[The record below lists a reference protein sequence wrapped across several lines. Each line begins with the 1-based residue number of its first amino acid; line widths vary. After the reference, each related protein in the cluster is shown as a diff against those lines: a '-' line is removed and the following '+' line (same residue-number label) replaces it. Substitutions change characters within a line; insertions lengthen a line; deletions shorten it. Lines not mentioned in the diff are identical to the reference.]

1 MSKKSLMVVESNR
14 VIEACYRLTLV
25 EKQIILYAIVKARD
39 EQKGLT
45 TDDPVTIKA
54 LEFAAQFN
62 TEVGSVYGQLKEAMA
77 TLYRRDVWI
86 HDTYPLTG
94 EPRVTETRWI
104 SAASYID
111 GDGVIQI
118 IFAPK
123 IIPYITRLDKEFT
136 SYRLDKV
143 GKLSSVHAVRIYELL
158 VQYLSLGKREFEIA
172 KLKWMLG
179 LSELEY
185 TDMGNFKKRVL
196 DVSITQI
203 NEHTDITTSYTQ
215 RKTGRNVTHLLF
227 AIALKTDAT
236 AKKPKIDDAYLA
248 KHAYP
253 GESRETARARLKAKL
268 NAKPVKSAAPAPTST
283 PRPSTPEE
291 RAARPQLVVDGKI
304 VIQPEWA
311 KK

>member
-1 MSKKSLMVVESNR
+1 MSKKALMVVESNR
-14 VIEACYRLTLV
+14 VLEACYRLTLV
-25 EKQIILYAIVKARD
+25 EKQIVLFAIVKARD

-45 TDDPVTIKA
+45 TNDPVTIKA
-54 LEFAAQFN
+54 LDFAAQFDTN
-62 TEVGSVYGQLKEAMA
+62 ETKVYGQLKEAMA
-77 TLYRRDVWI
+77 TLYKRDVWI

-111 GDGVIQI
+111 GEGAIQI

-123 IIPYITRLDKEFT
+123 IIPFITRLDKEFT

-143 GKLSSVHAVRIYELL
+143 GKLSSVYAVRMYELL
-158 VQYLSLGKREFEIA
+158 VQYLSLGKREFEIV
-172 KLKWMLG
+172 KLKEQFG
-179 LSELEY
+179 LSSGYASIIDL
-185 TDMGNFKKRVL
+185 KKRVF
-196 DVSITQI
+196 DVAVDQI

-215 RKTGRNVTHLLF
+215 RKTGRNVTHLIF

-236 AKKPKIDDAYLA
+236 PKKPKIDEAYLA

-268 NAKPVKSAAPAPTST
+268 NAQPVKAVAPAPTST

-291 RAARPQLVVDGKI
+291 RAARPKLVVDGKI